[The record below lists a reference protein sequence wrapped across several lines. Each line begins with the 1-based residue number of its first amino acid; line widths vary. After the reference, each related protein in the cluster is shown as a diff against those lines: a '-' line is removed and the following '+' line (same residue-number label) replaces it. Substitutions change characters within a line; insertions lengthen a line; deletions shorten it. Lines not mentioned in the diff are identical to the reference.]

1 MLPSDLPP
9 LLRGIRRDAVG
20 TPMPSRSL
28 RVTIETTKKVESLT
42 KRLSCS
48 QSDLLR
54 LALRVGL
61 ERIEEALDDE
71 EGRTDEERIESVRRE
86 VVLTDA

>member
-1 MLPSDLPP
+1 MPPSDLPP

-28 RVTIETTKKVESLT
+28 RVPIQTEKKVEALT
-42 KRLSCS
+42 KRLSCA

-54 LALRVGL
+54 LALRAGL
-61 ERIEEALDDE
+61 ERIEEALDEQD
-71 EGRTDEERIESVRRE
+71 RADEERIEPCRE
-86 VVLTDA
+86 VVIHD

>member
-1 MLPSDLPP
+1 MPLSDLPP

-28 RVTIETTKKVESLT
+28 RVPIQTEKKVDALM

-61 ERIEEALDDE
+61 EQIEEALDEQD
-71 EGRTDEERIESVRRE
+71 RADEERIESVRRE
-86 VVLTDA
+86 VVITDD

>member
-28 RVTIETTKKVESLT
+28 RVTIETTKKVDSLS
-42 KRLSCS
+42 KRLSCV

-61 ERIEEALDDE
+61 ERIEEALDEQDRADE
-71 EGRTDEERIESVRRE
+71 EQIESVRRK
-86 VVLTDA
+86 VVITNV